1 MNQQPST
8 SRTSVALAGVFV
20 ILALAAFGAA
30 FYLFDGAGIVLDAY
44 DMAVAAITPAPEPA
58 PQAPPKSQE
67 ATLVLPAGMP
77 TEFALRLWQEQVD
90 SQEMIAKLRD
100 GDVASLKVTGVE
112 KSGDEAK
119 LNVVVTLKDGSSAP
133 GVIGF
138 RRFGDQYFVA
148 YATSERGGLAGA
160 STSDLPVVEEID
172 PQLLSTI
179 LAEQVKSQAII
190 AEYLGGHVK
199 QVNVEAVKPGPN
211 TATVEV
217 AMDEDHEEGY
227 ADLVLIKS
235 GEANEE
241 LWFLARFLKT
251 GSEPLKQ

>member
-8 SRTSVALAGVFV
+8 SRSSVALAGVLV
-20 ILALAAFGAA
+20 VLALAAFGAA

-44 DMAVAAITPAPEPA
+44 ETAVAALSPQPTPA

-77 TEFALRLWQEQVD
+77 PEFALRLWQEQVD
-90 SQEMIAKLRD
+90 SQDMIARLRD
-100 GDVASLKVTGVE
+100 GDVASLKVISVQ

-148 YATSERGGLAGA
+148 YATSDRGRLAGA
-160 STSDLPVVEEID
+160 PESDLPAIEDVDLE
-172 PQLLSTI
+172 LLSTI
-179 LAEQVKSQAII
+179 LAEQVKSQANI
-190 AEYLGGHVK
+190 AEYLGGQVK

-217 AMDEDHEEGY
+217 EMDEDHEEGY

-235 GEANEE
+235 GGPDEE
-241 LWFLARFLKT
+241 LWFLAKFLKT